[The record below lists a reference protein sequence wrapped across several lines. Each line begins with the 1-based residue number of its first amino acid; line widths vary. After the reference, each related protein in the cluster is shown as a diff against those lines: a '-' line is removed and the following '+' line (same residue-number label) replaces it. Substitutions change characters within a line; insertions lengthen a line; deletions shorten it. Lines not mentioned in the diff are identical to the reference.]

1 MAMVQNG
8 DTLAGIWPYVPE
20 SRYGISFL
28 NNPPLCPYLGPYVMF
43 PADLK
48 VSKQESFEHQTITAL
63 LDQLPQ
69 AQVITTACR
78 PDIRQAGLFTQAGF
92 DLKVRQT
99 FLMDL
104 STATEADL
112 MSRMQED
119 YRRNLRKA
127 APELTIANE
136 PDAAADL
143 YAFQEATLARKGLRM
158 QYPLSYF
165 RRLLDASVAHQQGAL
180 WVARK
185 EGVAQAMVWQVWDD
199 TQSYYLVG
207 SKNPAVKDMRA
218 MTALIFHA
226 MNQSRMMGHQY
237 FDFEGSM
244 DPGVEHFFRHFGGRK
259 ALYLVLQKNTSLLW
273 KLKNRLR

>member
-1 MAMVQNG
+1 MATVYNG
-8 DTLAGIWPYVPE
+8 ATLAGIWPYVPE

-28 NNPPLCPYLGPYVMF
+28 KQPPLCPYLGPYVAF
-43 PADLK
+43 PTDLK
-48 VSKQESFEHQTITAL
+48 VSKRESFEHQTITAL
-63 LDQLPQ
+63 LDQLPKT
-69 AQVITTACR
+69 QVMTIACQ

-99 FLMDL
+99 FLMEL
-104 STATEADL
+104 HNATEADL
-112 MSRMQED
+112 LNRLQED

-127 APELTIANE
+127 HQEFTIANE
-136 PDAAADL
+136 PDAASDL

-158 QYPLSYF
+158 HYQSSYF

-185 EGVAQAMVWQVWDD
+185 AGVAQAMVWQVWDA
-199 TQSYYLVG
+199 TRSYYLVG

-226 MNQSRMMGHQY
+226 MNHSRMLGHQH

-244 DPGVEHFFRHFGGRK
+244 DPGVEHFFRHFGGQK

-273 KLKNRLR
+273 KLKQRLR